1 MLRHLTTTALTVGL
15 VASVA
20 ISANAQNAN
29 GQKNPNLKETAMK
42 LVPES
47 KITKEDGNEFDLM
60 TAKQTVIEVELNKDG
75 TLDEASGNAALTGDV
90 FVPGN
95 GLMSLS
101 DAIAALQKAGKTP
114 AGDWSIE
121 KSFMN
126 DWIYEFEGT
135 ENGKAMEYAVSAK
148 DGKLVKDRRDIF

>member
-1 MLRHLTTTALTVGL
+1 MLRQLATLGLTLGMITA
-15 VASVA
+15 ASL
-20 ISANAQNAN
+20 SANAQNAN

-75 TLDEASGNAALTGDV
+75 TLDEASGNAALAGDV

-95 GLMSLS
+95 GLMSLG
-101 DAIAALQKAGKTP
+101 DAVSALQKAGKTP

-121 KSFMN
+121 KSFLN